1 MTKNREIQ
9 NLSFFSDWVLQ
20 EQVNHAPLS
29 GQFLAIDENSIY
41 HGGGGISPL
50 GGKLIRTGSRI
61 KSPLSDLNPV
71 PQVYLPDLRP
81 AIASAPPVRD
91 YAATKRPASSQ
102 NVRFAIQNNQRM
114 SRRSQAKNSMQKR
127 SNTATS
133 NRPNSRLTTRNRNGK
148 SLENKRSP
156 SDDRKRYENLTQSI

>member
-1 MTKNREIQ
+1 MIGI
-9 NLSFFSDWVLQ
+9 FFPDWVLQ
-20 EQVNHAPLS
+20 EQVNHAPSS

-41 HGGGGISPL
+41 HGGGISPL
-50 GGKLIRTGSRI
+50 GGKLIRTSRI

-91 YAATKRPASSQ
+91 YSKRPASSQ
-102 NVRFAIQNNQRM
+102 NVRFAIENNQRM
-114 SRRSQAKNSMQKR
+114 SRRSQSKNLTTQKR

-156 SDDRKRYENLTQSI
+156 SDDRKR